1 MRNSFEEIGLVKEK
15 KAAPCTLL
23 YRDGKIQFLSVNK
36 KYAAINKKGQ
46 SQVFFSFE
54 EALSFL
60 SKSI

>member
-1 MRNSFEEIGLVKEK
+1 MKDYFEEIGLVKEK

-23 YRDGKIQFLSVNK
+23 YRDGKVQFLSVNK
-36 KYAAINKKGQ
+36 QYAAINKKGQ
-46 SQVFFSFE
+46 YQVFFSFE

>member
-1 MRNSFEEIGLVKEK
+1 MPDIK
-15 KAAPCTLL
+15 KGILPLN
-23 YRDGKIQFLSVNK
+23 YNNGSIQFLATNK
-36 KYAAINKKGQ
+36 QYAAINKKGQ

>member
-1 MRNSFEEIGLVKEK
+1 MSLIYKNGTV
-15 KAAPCTLL
+15 
-23 YRDGKIQFLSVNK
+23 QFLKTNK
-36 KYAAINKKGQ
+36 KYSAINKKGQ

>member
-1 MRNSFEEIGLVKEK
+1 M
-15 KAAPCTLL
+15 TLL
-23 YRDGKIQFLSVNK
+23 YRDGRMQFLTVNK
-36 KYAAINKKGQ
+36 QYAAINKKGQ